1 MSRIAKITSRFRNFA
16 FLSAI
21 TCVALAGCGKRAPDT
36 AETLDTA
43 NQLIEQGS
51 ITQAIKLLDTHLAQN
66 PSDTDIVEALA
77 FAHSR
82 NRDHLMA
89 AITFLDLSNLRP
101 DQPEYIFF
109 AAEALAMSEDWIGA
123 AEQYRRY
130 LQIKPKDSTAWIQLG
145 NAEERQGRPSS
156 AIDAFLK
163 SYEIDKDS
171 RLALRIAR
179 LYAAQNLPNQART
192 WYLTVEVTDK
202 SLSAE
207 ALLGQ
212 LELEMAGKRYA
223 EADAIARRL
232 NKDHPGLL
240 ELSPMAALLDQLTE
254 WRSKKQAEE
263 AIRKAEEEERR
274 KKAAEERAAAIA
286 AINERAQAA
295 QQSGPTPIST
305 AISADGT
312 FTTTNRTADQE
323 EAPVTVQPE
332 PPPPAPAPPPSTLT
346 FADELALDA
355 ELASLEG
362 NFQKAIVFYRRSLAE
377 DPSVVERW
385 RALAIA
391 SLNADEP
398 QLALASILEARRR
411 SPEDASTLLDYFA
424 ILERA
429 LPPQAY
435 FNELEAA
442 YQEDSSNPDLILR
455 LARAY
460 NFLVHN
466 RGSARI
472 LYNEF
477 LRLAPE
483 HPEAPFARAELADL

>member
-1 MSRIAKITSRFRNFA
+1 MSRIAKHTLRFRKFTLLPLLA
-16 FLSAI
+16 CI
-21 TCVALAGCGKRAPDT
+21 ALAGCGKPSPDA
-36 AETLDTA
+36 AETLATA
-43 NQLIEQGS
+43 NQLIDQGS
-51 ITQAIKLLDTHLAQN
+51 VGQAIKLLDAFRAEN
-66 PSDTDIVEALA
+66 PGDAAIVESLA

-89 AITFLDLSNLRP
+89 AITFLDLANLRP
-101 DQPEYIFF
+101 DQPEYILF
-109 AAEALAMSEDWIGA
+109 AAEALSMAEDWVGA
-123 AEQYRRY
+123 SDQYRRY
-130 LQIKPKDSTAWIQLG
+130 LQARPQDTAAWIQLG
-145 NAEERQGRPSS
+145 NAEERQDRP
-156 AIDAFLK
+156 ALALDAFLK
-163 SYEIDKDS
+163 AYDLGKDS

-179 LYAAQNLPNQART
+179 LYAAQNQTAQAKT
-192 WYLTVEVTDK
+192 WYLTVAATDK

-212 LELEMAGKRYA
+212 LELEMANGRYS

-232 NKDHPGLL
+232 NKEHPGML

-254 WRSKKQAEE
+254 WRTKEDAAETR
-263 AIRKAEEEERR
+263 RKAEEAEQRR

-286 AINERAQAA
+286 AINERAQAT
-295 QQSGPTPIST
+295 QQAGPTPIST

-312 FTTTNRTADQE
+312 LTTTVRSAE
-323 EAPVTVQPE
+323 VAPQLPPPPP
-332 PPPPAPAPPPSTLT
+332 PPPPAPEPLPLT
-346 FADELALDA
+346 FADQLALDA
-355 ELASLEG
+355 ESAAVSG
-362 NFQKAIVFYRRSLAE
+362 NYQQAVTLYRRSLAE
-377 DPSVVERW
+377 DPSQVERW

-391 SLNADEP
+391 SLNANEP
-398 QLALASILEARRR
+398 QLALAAILEARRR
-411 SPEDASTLLDYFA
+411 NPENTGILLDYFA
-424 ILERA
+424 ITERA

-435 FNELEAA
+435 FNELDAA

-477 LRLAPE
+477 LRLAPD